1 MPTRASRIA
10 FFIIFALTGFFFY
23 RTMRPVLL
31 WVGVGGFCAILTWR
45 PYVHL
50 ARRLGNRRHLAAML
64 STAFVV
70 FAVVAPLFVTAVM
83 VTREGLDVAQQWS
96 DAADAEEKAAVAP
109 PADLPKSIPHAL
121 RGPLRKLRA
130 ALPIETEQFQSAVE
144 TVARH
149 AVTFLTGM
157 LASVGETIVGVIIW
171 ILSLYYFYLDGP
183 YWLDETRRLLP
194 LPERHTTSFFKE
206 FRHVSHA
213 VFYGYV
219 VCSLTQGVLDGA
231 AFWVAGIHGAFLLG
245 TLVAVMALLPM
256 LGSIA
261 IWLPA
266 AAYLFTNGHPVA
278 GIALGMWG
286 LGVLLGVDYVLRPI
300 LTKGQLEMHPLLVFL
315 SIFGG
320 LTAFGFAGAFLG
332 PLFAAL
338 FHAAIRIYQNE
349 FPSRARAAA
358 SEGLVPIVID
368 EVATPASAS
377 PLH

>member
-1 MPTRASRIA
+1 MPTRASKIA
-10 FFIIFALTGFFFY
+10 FFVIFALTGFFFY

-31 WVGVGGFCAILTWR
+31 WVGVGGFCAVLTWR
-45 PYVHL
+45 PYLFLV
-50 ARRLGNRRHLAAML
+50 RKLGNRRHLAALL

-70 FAVVAPLFVTAVM
+70 FAVVAPLLLTAVM
-83 VTREGLDVAQQWS
+83 VAREGLDVAQQWT
-96 DAADAEEKAAVAP
+96 DAADAEELSAVP
-109 PADLPKSIPHAL
+109 SPELKNVPHVL

-130 ALPIETEQFQSAVE
+130 AIPIETEQFKAATD

-149 AVTFLTGM
+149 AVAFLTGM

-266 AAYLFTNGHPVA
+266 AAYLFTNGHPAA

-300 LTKGQLEMHPLLVFL
+300 LTKGKLEMHPLLVFL

-338 FHAAIRIYQNE
+338 FLAAIRIYQNE
-349 FPSRARAAA
+349 FPSRARATS